1 MKIDK
6 TGLGL
11 PHDRISAYKVN
22 SSGAEEEQLSPDK
35 TRNKKSADTVE
46 LSAKAKKLFEAQK
59 ANQIAEGDN
68 TLKQA
73 LIQSKVADSPEQAER
88 ISGKVSE
95 KMETNTF
102 EREQRLEL
110 IKQRIAENFYN
121 SPEVIDK
128 IANGLMRDM
137 HLKE

>member
-22 SSGAEEEQLSPDK
+22 SRETEENQLTPDK
-35 TRNKKSADTVE
+35 TRDKKSSDTVE

-59 ANQIAEGDN
+59 TAQFAEGDS

-88 ISGKVSE
+88 ISGKVDE
-95 KMETNTF
+95 KMEANAL
-102 EREQRLEL
+102 EKEKQLEL
-110 IKQRIAENFYN
+110 IKQRISENFYS

-128 IANGLMRDM
+128 IATGLMRDM
-137 HLKE
+137 QLKE